1 MKKYLIA
8 ILVFFAFSATAQVP
22 YFTFGPKAGASFSRF
37 SADQEQIKEEIKS
50 SLHFGA
56 FVRIGDKLYL
66 QPELLFMNR
75 KGDLSQTAVA
85 GSTKSLHI
93 KTLDIPV
100 LLGGKLIDTDLF
112 NVRVMA
118 GPVAS
123 LALNKDINSENWDNT
138 ITGKDIRAANWGVQT
153 GAGVDLQMFTLDLR
167 YEFGISDY
175 SKDEGL
181 TLKNNMFT
189 VSLGWKIL

>member
-1 MKKYLIA
+1 MKNYLIA
-8 ILVFFAFSATAQVP
+8 ILVLFTFSATAQVP
-22 YFTFGPKAGASFSRF
+22 YFTIGPKAGASFSKF
-37 SADQEQIKEEIKS
+37 SADEDQIKEEMKS

-56 FVRIGDKLYL
+56 FARIGDKVYL

>member
-1 MKKYLIA
+1 MKNYLIA
-8 ILVFFAFSATAQVP
+8 ILVLFTFSATAQVP
-22 YFTFGPKAGASFSRF
+22 YFTIGPKAGASFSKF
-37 SADQEQIKEEIKS
+37 SADEDQIKEEMKS

-56 FVRIGDKLYL
+56 FARIGDKVYL

-153 GAGVDLQMFTLDLR
+153 GAGVGSADVHPGS
-167 YEFGISDY
+167 EI
-175 SKDEGL
+175 
-181 TLKNNMFT
+181 
-189 VSLGWKIL
+189 

>member
-1 MKKYLIA
+1 MKNYLIA
-8 ILVFFAFSATAQVP
+8 ILVLFTFSATAQVP
-22 YFTFGPKAGASFSRF
+22 YFTIGPKAGASFSKF
-37 SADQEQIKEEIKS
+37 SADEDQIKEEMKS

-56 FVRIGDKLYL
+56 FARIGDKVYL

-138 ITGKDIRAANWGVQT
+138 ITGKDIRAANWGIQT